1 MVGITRKQEVLFN
14 STTTYTNCTWT
25 WSILLSSISG
35 DVLGD
40 VVMSYDLVHVT
51 LSMGV

>member
-1 MVGITRKQEVLFN
+1 MIVGITRKQEVLFN
-14 STTTYTNCTWT
+14 STTTYTNCTWP
-25 WSILLSSISG
+25 ILLSFISG